1 MDFATPDILECP
13 HCGGLRRISYS
24 SFDVIDEALFN
35 TDEEKNLYNA
45 VKAVVETDDYP
56 QYLQQLVGLNSKIDA
71 FFEKVLVMDKDEA
84 VKNNRIALLSVL
96 RRYYDKIADFSKIK

>member
-1 MDFATPDILECP
+1 MKDN
-13 HCGGLRRISYS
+13 
-24 SFDVIDEALFN
+24 SFDTIDEALFN
-35 TDEEKNLYNA
+35 TEEEKNLYLA
-45 VKAVVETDDYP
+45 VKSVVETDDYA

-71 FFEKVLVMDKDEA
+71 FFEKVLVMDKNEA